1 MTKNKKQGV
10 FGTFRVLFPIVYKTS
25 PVTYI
30 MLETVSFLH
39 ALGFVGLTVAFQIL
53 FDTAGRLLNAGAEVK
68 DVVFALVLLTLV
80 TVFWQVMNAVEN
92 FIPIAYGEKSKGILS
107 QLIQD
112 KVARLNALDFENTA
126 KLDDINKAEQG
137 KNNAIEYVVQ
147 FSWIFSFYIPYFVL
161 MTVYF
166 VSLKPLLA
174 ILIVLIFVPTVIT
187 YYARTRIFSKLED
200 ESAPLRREKEYYESC
215 IVDREY
221 FKETRLLG
229 AYGYFSKLYKDKI
242 QLLNKLGFRSNLK
255 SKLYEASMKFITI
268 LGYIG
273 ILLLLFFSVLDQSIS
288 IGAFVSIFT
297 TMTYLFL
304 LMDELVCK
312 FIGDMTKNL
321 GTIRNFLNFLNMEER
336 RGIEKKI
343 DLNGGIRVENIS
355 FTYPTKDTPALKN
368 ISFTIEP
375 GETIAIV
382 GENGSGKT
390 TLIKLLTGI
399 YLPQEGDIYYGE
411 CNTKTVAQKSL
422 YKEMSAVFQ
431 QFQQYKMTLKEN
443 ITISDTDNAQDIE
456 LIDKVSQLSGF
467 SKDDEIFPEGYDTM
481 LSREF
486 DGVDLSGGN
495 WQRIATA
502 RSLYRNHELI
512 VLDEPTA
519 AIDPIEETRIYQQFS
534 RISRDKT
541 AVIVTHRLG
550 SVKLADRIL
559 VLKDGELVE
568 CGTHEELIKCNGEY
582 ARLYKS
588 QEQWYV
594 TA

>member
-255 SKLYEASMKFITI
+255 SKLYEASMKFVTI